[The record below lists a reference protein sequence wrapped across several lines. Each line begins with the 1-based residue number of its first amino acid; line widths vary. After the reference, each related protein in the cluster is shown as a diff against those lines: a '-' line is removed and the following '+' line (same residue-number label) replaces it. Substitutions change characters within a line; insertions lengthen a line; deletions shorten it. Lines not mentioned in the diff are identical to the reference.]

1 MAMAGR
7 KAANKEGS
15 LYRVKSGRKAGRW
28 VAAVTQA
35 DGKRRVFYADTREQ
49 AHERLTAMLQAQYR
63 GVVPR
68 GDRLSLGEFLTDWLA
83 NVKAKVRPST
93 FSRYSQFIKYDI
105 SPALG
110 AVRLD
115 KLSPADVEYAMR
127 ERGKTVSPRTV
138 QHMRAVLRTALNHA
152 LAQELVVK
160 NAAALAKPP
169 RVPYKPIEPLDPG
182 QAQRLLEAARG
193 DRLAAAYAVAI
204 ALGLRQGEL
213 LGLRWED
220 VDLEAG
226 TIRVGHALQ
235 KIEGE
240 LQLVEVKTRG
250 SHRTVNMPAFVAKAL
265 VEHRQRQEVERDK
278 VPGWVDSGFV
288 FTVPHGEPLD
298 ADRLRRSFAAL
309 LTRAGLPRMRFYDLR
324 HACASLLLS
333 QGVPL
338 RSIMELLGHSTIT
351 LTANTYTHLL
361 PAMRRETADAWDR
374 LPLARGATEP
384 DGE

>member
-1 MAMAGR
+1 MAGR
-7 KAANKEGS
+7 KANREGS
-15 LYRVKSGRKAGRW
+15 LYRVKSGPKAGRW

-35 DGKRRVFYADTREQ
+35 DGKRKVFYRETREE
-49 AHERLTAMLQAQYR
+49 AHKQLTGMLAAQYR
-63 GVVPR
+63 GAPPR
-68 GDRLSLGEFLTDWLA
+68 ADQLTLDTFLKEWLEG
-83 NVKAKVRPST
+83 VKTKVRPST
-93 FSRYSQFIKYDI
+93 FSRYAQFIKYDI

-110 AVRLD
+110 AVMLD
-115 KLSPADVEYAMR
+115 KLSPADVEYAMH

-138 QHMRAVLRTALNHA
+138 QHMWAVLRVALNHA
-152 LAQELVVK
+152 LAQELVVR

-169 RVPYKPIEPLDPG
+169 RVPYKPIAPLDPG

-193 DRLAAAYAVAI
+193 DRLEAAYAVAI

-220 VDLEAG
+220 VDLNAG

-250 SHRTVNMPAFVAKAL
+250 SHRTVNMPAFVAKSL
-265 VEHRQRQEVERDK
+265 VEHRRRQQDERKD

-374 LPLARGATEP
+374 LPLARGSS
-384 DGE
+384 